1 MTILTDNNTNSSFCQ
16 HSRFDHAG
24 QSQDELNKPHEL
36 QKMENIDLSNEN
48 SGYGPWLKKK
58 ALTLVVGAC
67 KTAKAASRWL
77 LKRIAM
83 PAELSHLF
91 LRAKQLLEM
100 DQPSDLPRSGV
111 RNLMG
116 NGGDSTARDLNI
128 RSQLHGH
135 VNRFVDTQ
143 LDIHSPSGKPGSVG
157 RYLSHAD
164 AQNGKVSVKLGAD
177 GYNQRYSYFAVK
189 APMARYLLFM
199 LVITTNAIDIPIESP
214 KKSTLVILS
223 SLRGIKS
230 VAGRLRW
237 T

>member
-83 PAELSHLF
+83 PAELSE
-91 LRAKQLLEM
+91 LE
-100 DQPSDLPRSGV
+100 SYRSM
-111 RNLMG
+111 R
-116 NGGDSTARDLNI
+116 DSLN
-128 RSQLHGH
+128 
-135 VNRFVDTQ
+135 N
-143 LDIHSPSGKPGSVG
+143 
-157 RYLSHAD
+157 
-164 AQNGKVSVKLGAD
+164 
-177 GYNQRYSYFAVK
+177 
-189 APMARYLLFM
+189 
-199 LVITTNAIDIPIESP
+199 
-214 KKSTLVILS
+214 
-223 SLRGIKS
+223 
-230 VAGRLRW
+230 
-237 T
+237 